1 MFSAGES
8 YERFMGRWSRAV
20 AQLLVPFAG
29 LRDGEAVLD
38 VGCGTG
44 ALTDAIAASAPTS
57 RIAAIDRSEPFIAAA
72 RATHFDPRLRFE
84 IGDAQ
89 QLPFE
94 NASFDRTLSL
104 FILNFVPDPDTA
116 MHEMM
121 RVTRPTG
128 TVTCGVWDYSDG
140 MQMLCRFWE
149 EAVALDPAAVS
160 RDERQMPLCRT
171 GELAS
176 LFRRHDFA
184 EIDEAALAIQMRFS
198 SFDDYWSPFLENQGP
213 AGVYVSQLD
222 EAARERLRLRLRR
235 RFLADGV
242 ERPFELSARAWAVR
256 GRLRAANERRAESA
270 DRRERQP

>member
-44 ALTDAIAASAPTS
+44 ALTDAIAASAATS

-94 NASFDRTLSL
+94 EASFDRTLSL
-104 FILNFVPDPDTA
+104 FILNFVADPDTA
-116 MHEMM
+116 IREMM
-121 RVTRPTG
+121 RVTRPGG
-128 TVTCGVWDYSDG
+128 TVTCAVWDYSEG

-149 EAVALDPAAVS
+149 DAVALDPAAVP
-160 RDERQMPLCRT
+160 RDERRMPLCRR
-171 GELAS
+171 GELTS

-184 EIDEAALAIQMRFS
+184 EIDEAALTIQMRFS

-235 RFLADGV
+235 RALADGAD
-242 ERPFELSARAWAVR
+242 RPFELSARAWAVR
-256 GRLRAANERRAESA
+256 GRLRAAN
-270 DRRERQP
+270 